1 MMKRITDMDRGA
13 EQPSNQHQREKLIR
27 DGAVHDTQGEVTRK
41 PGFQK
46 GHAKVGG
53 RKKGGQNK
61 ITRDVKE
68 AVLAAGEKHGSDG
81 KGKDGLVGAFL
92 HVLRKKPEAWCS
104 VAGKLITNQHTI
116 SKDTDISYKALEE
129 IEAEMRELGVVIMDY
144 AK

>member
-1 MMKRITDMDRGA
+1 MKRITDMDRGA
-13 EQPSNQHQREKLIR
+13 EQPHQREKPIR
-27 DGAVHDTQGEVTRK
+27 GGAVHDTQGEVTRN

-68 AVLAAGEKHGSDG
+68 ALLEAGEQYGSDG
-81 KGKDGLVGAFL
+81 NGTEGIVGCFKMIIQ
-92 HVLRKKPEAWCS
+92 KKPEAWLAA
-104 VAGKLITNQHTI
+104 VAKSIPNEHKVRRSNNDL
-116 SKDTDISYKALEE
+116 SYQTLEE
-129 IEAEMRELGVVIMDY
+129 IEAEMRELGVTLLDY

>member
-13 EQPSNQHQREKLIR
+13 EQPSNEQQREKLIR
-27 DGAVHDTQGEVTRK
+27 DGAVHDTQGEVTRE

-68 AVLAAGEKHGSDG
+68 AILAAGEKHGSDG

-92 HVLRKKPEAWCS
+92 HVIRKKPEAWCS
-104 VAGKLITNQHTI
+104 VAGKCMPSQHTI
-116 SKDTDISYKALEE
+116 RKETDLLYETIEE
-129 IEAEMRELGVVIMDY
+129 IEAEMKELGIRFIDQ
-144 AK
+144 K

>member
-1 MMKRITDMDRGA
+1 M
-13 EQPSNQHQREKLIR
+13 
-27 DGAVHDTQGEVTRK
+27 HDTQVKVTRK

-92 HVLRKKPEAWCS
+92 HVIKKKPEAWCS
-104 VAGKLITNQHTI
+104 IAAKCMPESAYDQA
-116 SKDTDISYKALEE
+116 DTDLSYQTIEE
-129 IEAEMRELGVVIMDY
+129 IEAEMRELGVSSWIMPSDGGM
-144 AK
+144 

>member
-1 MMKRITDMDRGA
+1 MKRITDMDRGA
-13 EQPSNQHQREKLIR
+13 EQPSNEHQREKLIR
-27 DGAVHDTQGEVTRK
+27 DGAVHDTQGEVTQK

-81 KGKDGLVGAFL
+81 QARMGLLAHFF
-92 HVLRKKPEAWCS
+92 
-104 VAGKLITNQHTI
+104 
-116 SKDTDISYKALEE
+116 
-129 IEAEMRELGVVIMDY
+129 M
-144 AK
+144 

>member
-1 MMKRITDMDRGA
+1 MKRITDMDRGA
-13 EQPSNQHQREKLIR
+13 EQPHQREKLIR
-27 DGAVHDTQGEVTRK
+27 DGAVHDTQGEVTQK

-68 AVLAAGEKHGSDG
+68 AVLDAGEKYGSDG
-81 KGKDGLVGAFL
+81 KGKDGLVGAFY
-92 HVLRKKPEAWCS
+92 VIKKKPEAWLAPSLLSACR
-104 VAGKLITNQHTI
+104 VKHTI
-116 SKDTDISYKALEE
+116 KRDNDLSYQTIEE
-129 IEAEMRELGVVIMDY
+129 IEAEMRELGVTLLDY

>member
-1 MMKRITDMDRGA
+1 MKRITDMDRGA
-13 EQPSNQHQREKLIR
+13 EQPSNEHQREKLIR
-27 DGAVHDTQGEVTRK
+27 DGAVHDTQGKVTQK

-92 HVLRKKPEAWCS
+92 HVIKKKPEAWCS
-104 VAGKLITNQHTI
+104 IAAKCMPSQHTI
-116 SKDTDISYKALEE
+116 KRDTDLSYQTIEE
-129 IEAEMRELGVVIMDY
+129 IEAEMRELGVTLLDY